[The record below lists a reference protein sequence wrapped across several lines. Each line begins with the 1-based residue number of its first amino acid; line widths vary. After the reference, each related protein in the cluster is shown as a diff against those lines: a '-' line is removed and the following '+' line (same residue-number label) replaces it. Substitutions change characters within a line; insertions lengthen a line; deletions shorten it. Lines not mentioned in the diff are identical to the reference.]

1 MPSRGHTGLT
11 PMRIWGK
18 IGRIMGM
25 ALLCVMSFPCW
36 AGLPETIA
44 NMKPSIVGVGT
55 YNRLATP
62 RAQLHGTGFVVGPH
76 LIATNAHVVDPNL
89 SPSQKTSFVIFVGK
103 GRQPE
108 VRQATVIARD
118 PRHDLAL
125 LRVTGNALPPVTLST
140 RTVREGEMYSFTGF
154 PIGAI
159 LGLHPATHQGIVASI
174 TPIAIPARNAKEL
187 SIQQLKQLKRPY
199 NVYQFDATAYP
210 GNSGSPVYHPD
221 TGEVI
226 AVINK
231 VFVKASRESALT
243 DPSAITYAIPI
254 KHLITLMKQSP

>member
-1 MPSRGHTGLT
+1 MTRQWTRYTGVFAWL
-11 PMRIWGK
+11 G
-18 IGRIMGM
+18 IMLLG
-25 ALLCVMSFPCW
+25 ALSQAI
-36 AGLPETIA
+36 AGLPDTIA
-44 NMKPSIVGVGT
+44 KLKPSIVGVGT

-62 RAQLHGTGFVVGPH
+62 RAQLHGTGFAVSPS
-76 LIATNAHVVDPNL
+76 LIATNAHVVDDRVKKSKN
-89 SPSQKTSFVIFVGK
+89 TSFVVFIGK
-103 GRQPE
+103 GNSPD

-118 PRHDLAL
+118 TRHDLAL
-125 LRVTGNALPPVTLST
+125 LRISGAALPPVALST
-140 RTVREGEMYSFTGF
+140 RPVREGEMYSFTGF

-159 LGLHPATHQGIVASI
+159 LGLHPATHRGIVASI
-174 TPIAIPARNAKEL
+174 TPIATPARNAKEL

-231 VFVKASRESALT
+231 VFVKSSRESALT
-243 DPSAITYAIPI
+243 DPSAITYAIPV
-254 KHLITLMKQSP
+254 KHLITLLKQNP